1 MGILET
7 KPLAPL
13 YRLFP
18 FSFHK
23 KFGPLRH
30 GCCIGLGIIPNA
42 LMDIEMLLIACFCHP
57 VGESNTITA
66 QFGWKYWK
74 FPA

>member
-23 KFGPLRH
+23 KFGPLTRS
-30 GCCIGLGIIPNA
+30 CCIGLGIIPKS
-42 LMDIEMLLIACFCHP
+42 LVDIETLLIA
-57 VGESNTITA
+57 
-66 QFGWKYWK
+66 
-74 FPA
+74 